1 MKFVECKDLVK
12 SQEKVLPLS
21 RSKFEGGPLPSQS
34 PVPPALQ
41 SVLTAHKSQAQRAVG
56 TAKPHRA
63 SKDKNKKPITLH
75 NRIDSLLTLNETTPN
90 FCIKQATTY

>member
-1 MKFVECKDLVK
+1 MTFSVYMKNQVK
-12 SQEKVLPLS
+12 VW
-21 RSKFEGGPLPSQS
+21 GGPSPSQS

-56 TAKPHRA
+56 RAKPHRD

-75 NRIDSLLTLNETTPN
+75 NRIDPLLTLDETTPN